1 MESASFLPSC
11 TNGMECELLGSLCEV
26 TDLHRVMEVAKAR
39 PQKLRKRSQFLEDF
53 VCELQSKK
61 TRSPAPV
68 CVASFG
74 AQQRGNCRRKSPAVT
89 CFLWQQLKAMVRVAL
104 EIALD
109 RNYKKVLWWPDF
121 WHGDPVH

>member
-39 PQKLRKRSQFLEDF
+39 PQKLRKRRQFLEDF

-61 TRSPAPV
+61 NALSCSSLCGFFWSTATRQLS
-68 CVASFG
+68 SE
-74 AQQRGNCRRKSPAVT
+74 VT
-89 CFLWQQLKAMVRVAL
+89 CGHLFFVA
-104 EIALD
+104 AAQG
-109 RNYKKVLWWPDF
+109 
-121 WHGDPVH
+121 HGARSTGDCFGPEL